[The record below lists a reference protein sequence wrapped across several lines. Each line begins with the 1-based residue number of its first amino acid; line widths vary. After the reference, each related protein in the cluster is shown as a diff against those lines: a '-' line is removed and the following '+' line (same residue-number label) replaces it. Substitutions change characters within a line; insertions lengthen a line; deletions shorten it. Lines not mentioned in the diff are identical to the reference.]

1 MTGTTAERIDWRW
14 DRGRNRLT
22 ASILTSNGQTV
33 RVHFPLSHV
42 AMCFDEELGRCG
54 IVEAPMVGDYES
66 VDGFLSRIKR
76 VTRKSSRRV
85 KKATRGIKRSA
96 GRGFIPKAIHK
107 RVVPKFVRRAQS
119 RLNTAAW
126 RAAGTVKKYGK
137 KYGMKAA
144 RSRALGSALGAT
156 AVAFPAVGGP
166 ALGAWAVANRAVK
179 AHDTAKAAA
188 RQLERGVRNPR
199 AIAAAARGRAVQ
211 SAVRALPAR
220 QDPRSRMALA
230 ALRSVPAARYW

>member
-1 MTGTTAERIDWRW
+1 MSTTAERIDWRW

-22 ASILTSNGQTV
+22 AAILTSNGQTV

-42 AMCFDEELGRCG
+42 AMCFDQELGRCG

-76 VTRKSSRRV
+76 ATR
-85 KKATRGIKRSA
+85 KATRGIKRSA
-96 GRGFIPKAIHK
+96 GRGFIPKAIQK
-107 RVVPKFVRRAQS
+107 KVVPKFVRRAQS
-119 RLNTAAW
+119 RLTGAAF
-126 RAAGTVKKYGK
+126 RAADTVHRYGK

-179 AHDTAKAAA
+179 AHDAAKAAG
-188 RQLERGVRNPR
+188 RQLQRGIRNPR
-199 AIAAAARGRAVQ
+199 AMATVARGRAVQ
-211 SAVRALPAR
+211 SAVRALPGR
-220 QDPRSRMALA
+220 NDPRSRMALA
-230 ALRSVPAARYW
+230 ALRSVPAQRYAARYF